1 MHLKRI
7 IGLSII
13 YKYTAVLL
21 ALLFSI
27 LVGRTLSVSDFGK
40 YNLAISIVTVL
51 GSVLS
56 LGTEHWLIKEVSKS
70 SKNIFILIKRALFL
84 RFTALF
90 IALLFSALA
99 FILGLVNFELLT
111 FLIMV
116 FCVLAMLTAGSLA
129 QATRGLEKADKAFQY
144 HDLYRLIFSFVFFYL
159 FFFLFSISFES
170 ILFIFFLSTLIG
182 IIFNVTYFK
191 KLNLDTSKLVSFDIK
206 NTFLA
211 ALPFCGISI
220 LAIVN
225 NNLDVLMLGFL
236 SDTSQVAGYS
246 VGAKASLIVNSV
258 TLLVVSILAPRFSR
272 YFCNNEA
279 EKLKQELFIST
290 VILFFFG
297 LIIIIAAYFLSPLL
311 ALWGE
316 EYLLYKNTFLILV
329 IAQVIMFVGA
339 PLSALL
345 TMTNKEKLER
355 NCLFLMLAI
364 NVLLGYFLIH
374 MYGALGASLSTLT
387 SIIFVFM
394 VRLISCRYLFMEK
407 NRTH

>member
-1 MHLKRI
+1 MHLKKI

-40 YNLAISIVTVL
+40 YNLAISVVTVL
-51 GSVLS
+51 GSILS

-70 SKNIFILIKRALFL
+70 SESIFTLVKRVLLL
-84 RFTALF
+84 RFTALL
-90 IALLFSALA
+90 IAFLFSASA
-99 FILGLVNFELLT
+99 FVFGLINLEPLT
-111 FLIMV
+111 FVIIAL
-116 FCVLAMLTAGSLA
+116 CVLAMLIAGCLA
-129 QATRGLEKADKAFQY
+129 QATRGIEKADKAFQY

-182 IIFNVTYFK
+182 IIFNVFYLQ
-191 KLNLDTSKLVSFDIK
+191 KLNLVTSKLVLFDIK

-225 NNLDVLMLGFL
+225 NNLDVIMLGFL
-236 SDTSQVAGYS
+236 SDTAQVAGYS

-258 TLLVVSILAPRFSR
+258 TLLVMSILAPRFSR
-272 YFCNNEA
+272 YFSNGETN
-279 EKLKQELFIST
+279 KLKQELFIST
-290 VILFFFG
+290 AILFFLGF
-297 LIIIIAAYFLSPLL
+297 IIIITAYFLSPLL

-329 IAQVIMFVGA
+329 AAQVIMFVGA

-374 MYGALGASLSTLT
+374 KFGALGAASSTLV
-387 SIIFVFM
+387 SVAFIFI
-394 VRLISCRYLFMEK
+394 VRLFLSWKTFK
-407 NRTH
+407 